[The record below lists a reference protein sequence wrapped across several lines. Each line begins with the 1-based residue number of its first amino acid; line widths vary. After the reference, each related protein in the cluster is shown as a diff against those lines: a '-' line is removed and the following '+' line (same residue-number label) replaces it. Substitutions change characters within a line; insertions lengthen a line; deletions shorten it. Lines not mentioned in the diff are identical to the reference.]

1 MPHRYGLIFDV
12 DGIIGDT
19 EPINAE
25 ATIQVLAEHYGG
37 RAIKPADFQA
47 GLGRGAR
54 KYTEVGAAA
63 AGVRL
68 SEQDLDEAVELRRQK
83 ILTLI
88 RQKGLKPFP
97 GVRELMD
104 QALAAEAFRL
114 AVASSAERELVYAI
128 LQAVDA
134 PYEQIPCVTGSD
146 VSNKKPHPEI
156 FLTAAGRLK
165 LPGPQCVV
173 IEDAP
178 DGVAAAHNAGCK
190 CIAVTNSVSADQL
203 EEAELVVDS
212 LAEVGLDTL
221 RQLVLQ
227 A

>member
-1 MPHRYGLIFDV
+1 MVQQYGLIFDV
-12 DGIIGDT
+12 DGVMGNT

-25 ATIQVLAEHYGG
+25 ATIAVLAGHYGVRG
-37 RAIKPADFQA
+37 IKPADFEP

-63 AGVRL
+63 AGVKL
-68 SEQDLDEAVELRRQK
+68 SEQELDEAVELRRQK
-83 ILTLI
+83 ILELI
-88 RQKGLKPFP
+88 RQKGLASFA
-97 GVRELMD
+97 GVLEL
-104 QALAAEAFRL
+104 LEAAMASAEFQVAI
-114 AVASSAERELVYAI
+114 ASSAERELVYAI
-128 LQAVDA
+128 LEAVGA
-134 PYEQIPCVTGSD
+134 PYEQMVCLTGCD

-165 LPGPQCVV
+165 LAGPECVV

-178 DGVAAAHNAGCK
+178 EGVAAAHNAGCR
-190 CIAVTNSVSADQL
+190 CIAVTNSVGADQL
-203 EEAELVVDS
+203 EEAELVVAS

-221 RQLVLQ
+221 RQLVGQ